1 MARNLSY
8 LQVSQVNLRAGF
20 DFSWV
25 LEDSWDTAR
34 WSNDTS
40 TAIVHW
46 DGAINR
52 DMSTWMNLQ
61 RIRDTEISTQ
71 AEEFEKVDNTD
82 RSSWDRQPLPPRQ

>member
-8 LQVSQVNLRAGF
+8 LQISQANLRVGF

-46 DGAINR
+46 DGTINR
-52 DMSTWMNLQ
+52 DMSAWMTAQ
-61 RIRDTEISTQ
+61 RIRPTDIRTQ
-71 AEEFEKVDNTD
+71 TQELNDVDNTS
-82 RSSWDRQPLPPRQ
+82 RSAWDRQPAPPRQ

>member
-20 DFSWV
+20 NFSWV

-46 DGAINR
+46 DGAPNPLLLK
-52 DMSTWMNLQ
+52 WMTAQ
-61 RIRDTEISTQ
+61 RISTRDISTQ
-71 AEEFEKVDNTD
+71 ADELKKVDNTD
-82 RSSWDRQPLPPRQ
+82 RSSWDRQPLPPRK

>member
-8 LQVSQVNLRAGF
+8 LKVSQANLRTGF

-25 LEDSWDTAR
+25 LEDSWNTAR

-46 DGAINR
+46 DGPINR
-52 DMSTWMNLQ
+52 DMNNWMIAQ
-61 RIRDTEISTQ
+61 RIRPTDIRTQ
-71 AEEFEKVDNTD
+71 AEELNDVDNTS
-82 RSSWDRQPLPPRQ
+82 RSSWNNQPNPPRQ

>member
-1 MARNLSY
+1 MARNLYY

-20 DFSWV
+20 NFSWV

-52 DMSTWMNLQ
+52 DMFTWMGLQ
-61 RIRDTEISTQ
+61 RIRPTDIKTQ
-71 AEEFEKVDNTD
+71 AEELNDIDNTS
-82 RSSWDRQPLPPRQ
+82 RSSWDNQPLPPRQ

>member
-8 LQVSQVNLRAGF
+8 LKVSQANLRTGF

-25 LEDSWDTAR
+25 LEDSWNTAR

-46 DGAINR
+46 DGTINSNIER
-52 DMSTWMNLQ
+52 WMTLQ
-61 RIRDTEISTQ
+61 RISIRDISTQ
-71 AEEFEKVDNTD
+71 EEELYDINNTSRSAWDN
-82 RSSWDRQPLPPRQ
+82 QPSPPRQ

>member
-8 LQVSQVNLRAGF
+8 LQVSQVNLRTGF
-20 DFSWV
+20 NFSWV

-52 DMSTWMNLQ
+52 DMSTWMTLQ
-61 RIRDTEISTQ
+61 RIRPTDIKTQ
-71 AEEFEKVDNTD
+71 EEELQDINNTS
-82 RSSWDRQPLPPRQ
+82 RSAWNNQPTPPRQ